1 MKIGDYIK
9 MERLRQGVT
18 LTDLAK
24 KSGIAKSSLSNL
36 ENDKYHRFESIRTVL
51 TALGLTVDDAT
62 RAGVEWFEEK
72 KKPEPTDFEMIVDYI
87 TASPEN
93 EDRVRKFLAYVDK
106 LKGRS

>member
-1 MKIGDYIK
+1 MKIADYIK
-9 MERLRQGVT
+9 MERNKKGLTLR
-18 LTDLAK
+18 DLAK
-24 KSGIAKSSLSNL
+24 MTGLASSTISGV
-36 ENDKYHRFESIRTVL
+36 ETDKFHRFSTIKAIL
-51 TALGLTVDDAT
+51 DALGLTVDDAT